1 MKCKRESLNL
11 SRNSNGEPCGAGH
24 PDGIEEALSSG
35 ERPAAVDGP
44 ARSSAGIGDEKGI
57 ALILAILLL
66 TLLASFGIW
75 LMAESQS
82 ELRISHS
89 NERREETF
97 HLAESAVWLA
107 VHAVEALSISQNTT
121 STTISR
127 VTPSNATYAYLSG
140 NQSISNMTSSIFK
153 LSPDIFSNRYLYNST
168 PPPGWMLN
176 WQGSTNYHTTF
187 FLCRGRGRAL
197 LPDASKG
204 NSTFSLYNFMGKI
217 TR

>member
-1 MKCKRESLNL
+1 M
-11 SRNSNGEPCGAGH
+11 GG
-24 PDGIEEALSSG
+24 
-35 ERPAAVDGP
+35 RPAAVDDP
-44 ARSSAGIGDEKGI
+44 ARSSDGIGDEKGV
-57 ALILAILLL
+57 ALVLAVLLL

-107 VHAVEALSISQNTT
+107 VHAVEALSISQNAT
-121 STTISR
+121 STSITR
-127 VTPSNATYAYLSG
+127 VTPSSATYAYLNG
-140 NQSISNMTSSIFK
+140 TQSISNMTSSIFK
-153 LSPDIFSNRYLYNST
+153 LSPDIFSNRYLYNTT

-187 FLCRGRGRAL
+187 FLCRGRGRAA
-197 LPDASKG
+197 LPDTSKG
-204 NSTFSLYNFMGKI
+204 NSTFSLYNFMGKT